1 LLWAIYAMVIFFNPD
16 IEVDITKASVCV
28 VLFLNKVFQS
38 IYTEL
43 VFKYLRID
51 ITCSSIVKQSL
62 LLMLI
67 TLESAPENNQY

>member
-1 LLWAIYAMVIFFNPD
+1 MVIFFNPD
-16 IEVDITKASVCV
+16 IEVDITKASVRV